1 MKFEK
6 FKDWKTVRVRKHKDR
21 KNMEKFGNDY
31 SLEIVSGSRRV
42 KEWVPAFARISK
54 GPRNLS
60 ESLWDGRVVRKNL
73 ALTKACSPTVK
84 FGAGNLFASAG
95 P

>member
-1 MKFEK
+1 METR
-6 FKDWKTVRVRKHKDR
+6 KTGWTPQK
-21 KNMEKFGNDY
+21 
-31 SLEIVSGSRRV
+31 VSGSWRV

-60 ESLWDGRVVRKNL
+60 ESLWDGQVVRKNL
-73 ALTKACSPTVK
+73 ALMKACSPTVE
-84 FGAGNLFASAG
+84 FRAGDLFALVG